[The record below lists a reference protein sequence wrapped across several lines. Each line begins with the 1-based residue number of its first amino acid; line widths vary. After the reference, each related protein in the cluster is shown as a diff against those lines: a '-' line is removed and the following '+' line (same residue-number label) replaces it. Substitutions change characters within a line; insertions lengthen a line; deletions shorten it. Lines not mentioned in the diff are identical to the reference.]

1 MSTMLTA
8 RLTTES
14 GWHSIRGLTVDHN
27 ARRFRKHVERIG
39 REPEMRRFM
48 RATRLK
54 KRRAARRRA
63 CPRDTRAP
71 FRRGI
76 WRLFHPRRR

>member
-14 GWHSIRGLTVDHN
+14 GWHSIRGLTIEHN
-27 ARRFRKHVERIG
+27 ARRFRKHVERLG

-54 KRRAARRRA
+54 KRIRAMSIAARTLRSQH
-63 CPRDTRAP
+63 TVE
-71 FRRGI
+71 
-76 WRLFHPRRR
+76 LS